1 MVQSL
6 VATGLIIF
14 GTSGVIRGQNQPAP
28 TAGPKIIQCIKNGD
42 VACVTEFLGSGGNLK
57 AVDEKGL
64 PLLTIAAETNNA
76 RVVRILINAGADVND
91 VGPGDEAPL
100 CRAALFGRK
109 EIVQTLFDAGAKADV
124 ICDSDHGDSALMVA
138 IRGAMFS
145 EMPSELKET
154 FLNTKEESADSK
166 EESDNLHQV
175 LATSANDFLEIARML
190 LTRGV
195 DVNVVAKC
203 DVGESALMYAAMGA
217 NVEMVKALLAHGAV
231 VKQESPILDFLRDI
245 EIEYQRAK
253 STPVPVLS
261 RQQAAMI
268 DWIEKSRSR
277 REEIAQ
283 LLKAAGAEESEHDQ
297 EPVDY
302 AQKADDYAREAF
314 HDVIERNDIKDF
326 ERLVGAYMNHPLG
339 AVVLPDALRVAVI
352 YSRVEMVKLLLKRGV
367 NPNIPS
373 LKSTPL
379 FQAASSADLELVK
392 MLLDA
397 GAEVNA
403 QDESGQTALDAAEM
417 YTSSSEGHRTVA
429 AFLRE
434 HGARSG
440 KEKR

>member
-302 AQKADDYAREAF
+302 AQKADDYARK
-314 HDVIERNDIKDF
+314 H
-326 ERLVGAYMNHPLG
+326 
-339 AVVLPDALRVAVI
+339 
-352 YSRVEMVKLLLKRGV
+352 
-367 NPNIPS
+367 
-373 LKSTPL
+373 ST
-379 FQAASSADLELVK
+379 
-392 MLLDA
+392 
-397 GAEVNA
+397 
-403 QDESGQTALDAAEM
+403 T
-417 YTSSSEGHRTVA
+417 
-429 AFLRE
+429 
-434 HGARSG
+434 
-440 KEKR
+440 